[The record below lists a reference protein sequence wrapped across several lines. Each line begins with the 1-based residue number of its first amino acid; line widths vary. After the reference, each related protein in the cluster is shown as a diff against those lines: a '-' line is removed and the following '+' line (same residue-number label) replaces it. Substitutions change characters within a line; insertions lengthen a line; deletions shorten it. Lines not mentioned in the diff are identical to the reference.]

1 MKIIENIKALK
12 ANIRSLHLDFRAGM
26 VKRLRAKEVV
36 RVLSVAHA
44 QELKE
49 TPIEL
54 WNSVKQRQQD
64 RINAVMAGKLD
75 IIDRRSWAYPY
86 LPESLHRLNQP
97 ILKNTPYNLRRFS
110 ETPIPRRAINLIK
123 NSIVMTLRW
132 EVREDSDVTEV
143 TPEIEKRIRIA
154 TKCFK
159 RPNRQDSWRT
169 FTEKV
174 AEDIIL
180 GGYGCFE
187 PRITPDAKR
196 PIMMWPVDGSTI
208 RLYADWT
215 ESMADVKPRYAQMT
229 GLKGERG
236 IIAFYDKEL
245 VYIKDNSRSSTPF
258 GLGKMEV
265 AFNSINYFLGS
276 QDAAGKAGADQIHKT
291 MLWWTAPQQNA
302 NMQTV
307 RRYVQNE
314 LEGQSKISL
323 IAGMPKPDTVDIKA
337 VTPEDLLLDWQEF
350 QIKIIGAAFDISPM
364 SLNMTGDVNKAVGK
378 VLSDQDF
385 MSAVV
390 PMAIRLSEAY
400 TYEVLHKRLKW
411 DDLEFVF
418 LGLEDPD
425 QLTKATIQ
433 QRKWQMNAITS
444 DEIREDE
451 GKPPMEGGWGRLSF
465 VQCQIL
471 IAQATAMARGTGA
484 PGGAS
489 GGGGMPGA
497 GGGGFGSGGGQ
508 GQLPKSTGGVGSGM
522 GIGAG
527 GFNADD
533 IAQMDPEDIEWLQEN
548 NLLPDTSELGD
559 QMEQQ
564 SPGILQQ
571 LTQQLKDFF
580 EVVDEIDEEGEAQA
594 KPAKVSSKDDKE
606 QLKKFKDAEHR
617 PTWQEKAMNTRYSST
632 QRNKNDKVL
641 KRFPREMNP
650 EDRKALR
657 K

>member
-1 MKIIENIKALK
+1 MKLLQYIKALH
-12 ANIRSLHLDFRAGM
+12 NDFRASM
-26 VKRLRAKEVV
+26 VKRLRTREVV
-36 RVLSVAHA
+36 RVFAIAHA

-54 WNSVKQRQQD
+54 WQTTIHKQKQQ
-64 RINAVMAGKLD
+64 IAAVMAGKLD
-75 IIDRRSWAYPY
+75 IVDRRSWAYPY

-123 NSIVMTLRW
+123 NSIIMTLRW
-132 EVREDSDVTEV
+132 EIRENSDVDEL

-159 RPNRQDSWRT
+159 RPNRQDSFRT
-169 FTEKV
+169 FSEKV
-174 AEDIIL
+174 LEDLIL

-187 PRITPDAKR
+187 PRITPDYKR
-196 PIMMWPVDGSTI
+196 PMMMWPVDGSTI
-208 RLYADWT
+208 RIYADWT
-215 ESMADVKPRYAQMT
+215 ESMADIKPHYAQMT

-245 VYIKDNSRSSTPF
+245 VYIRDNSRSSTPF

-265 AFNSINYFLGS
+265 AFNTINYFLGS

-291 MLWWTAPQQNA
+291 MLWWTSAQQNA

-307 RRYVQNE
+307 RRYIQNE

-323 IAGMPKPDTVDIKA
+323 IANMPKPEVIDIKA
-337 VTPEDLLLDWQEF
+337 VTPEDLLLEWQEF
-350 QIKIIGAAFDISPM
+350 QIKVIGAAFDISPL
-364 SLNMTGDVNKAVGK
+364 SLNMTQDVNKAVGK
-378 VLSDQDF
+378 VMSDQDF
-385 MSAVV
+385 QSAVV
-390 PMAIRLSEAY
+390 PMAIRLAEAY
-400 TYEVLHKRLKW
+400 TYEVLHRRLQW

-433 QRKWQMNAITS
+433 QRKWMMNAIIP

-451 GKPPMEGGWGRLSF
+451 GKPPIPGGWGKLTF
-465 VQCQIL
+465 GQYQIML
-471 IAQATAMARGTGA
+471 AQAKPA
-484 PGGAS
+484 GGAAGAGNSFNGGMGS
-489 GGGGMPGA
+489 GGGGNLG
-497 GGGGFGSGGGQ
+497 
-508 GQLPKSTGGVGSGM
+508 TGGTSSGM

-527 GFNADD
+527 SFSADD

-548 NLLPDTSELGD
+548 GLLPETNELGN

-564 SPGILQQ
+564 APGILQT
-571 LTQQLKDFF
+571 LTQQLKEFF
-580 EVVDEIDEEGEAQA
+580 DVVEAIDEEGEAQT
-594 KPAKVSSKDDKE
+594 KPEKVSRKDEKE
-606 QLKKFKDAEHR
+606 QIKKFRDAEHR
-617 PTWQEKAMNTRYSST
+617 PTWQERAMNTRYSG
-632 QRNKNDKVL
+632 NDNNRRYNQAI
-641 KRFPREMNP
+641 KRFPRELKP